1 LRFKLI
7 YLFLFVFAIS
17 RFFGQIKQFDI
28 TNGNTQAFNKQ
39 IYVYGLISKNQSAF
53 FCIYKINA
61 QLKTLD
67 SLVFDLGKQ
76 SIGSYLQTYSDTL
89 HGYLNVYLQKKEKK
103 LVTIFRF
110 NKKFE
115 RVATIENVNVARL
128 NNASGFDHEL
138 FYFKNHIYT
147 IKIQS
152 DSGGKQFYLNKYALK
167 SDTTNFD
174 YQFVWQFPFER
185 KNIHSAHIFF
195 ANKEYVLVYVG
206 VLNGIKKGQWIL
218 KINALSGNLIR
229 GIKLNDKYDLASYQF
244 GNILMDS
251 ISKSI
256 HVVGQKFTEAQFNQ
270 QENKLAI
277 SNTPFASIYL
287 INIDS
292 TGEVMAKN
300 EFKIPIIEQKTV
312 GKKVS
317 RGFILRINSLI
328 KEKEDKLIFDADIFS
343 CNDNS
348 LVYFY
353 SNTAR
358 YIIIPIDEKL
368 VLEKNAVT
376 INPLI
381 EKFYVTPDK
390 LDMNGKLQID
400 TLNQFEK
407 LFYKPLNFP
416 VKQDFKV
423 GTDNNPLWVLRKS
436 NSKKN
441 SINYSFL
448 RLEKKIYQLSVI
460 EDFLMNTRPQFT
472 KLSNDVF
479 ILSNQV
485 SNEKYQVKLFTW

>member
-1 LRFKLI
+1 MLYFI
-7 YLFLFVFAIS
+7 IAINH
-17 RFFGQIKQFDI
+17 FFGQIKQFDI
-28 TNGNTQAFNKQ
+28 ANANIQSFDKHV
-39 IYVYGLISKNQSAF
+39 YVYGLLSKNQTSF
-53 FCIYKINA
+53 LCIYKLDA
-61 QLKTLD
+61 KLKALD
-67 SLVFDLGKQ
+67 SLFFDLGKQ
-76 SIGSYLQTYSDTL
+76 SIDSYLHISSDTL

-110 NKKFE
+110 NRKFE
-115 RVATIENVNVARL
+115 PIATIDNVDVARL
-128 NNASGFDHEL
+128 NNASGFEHEL
-138 FYFKNHIYT
+138 FYFKNYVYT
-147 IKIQS
+147 IKIES
-152 DSGGKQFYLNKYALK
+152 DTVGKQFYLNKYALK
-167 SDTTNFD
+167 SDSTNFD
-174 YQFVWQFPFER
+174 YEFVWQFPFER

-195 ANKEYVLVYVG
+195 ANTEHVLIYVNI
-206 VLNGIKKGQWIL
+206 LNGIKKGQWIL
-218 KINALSGNLIR
+218 KINSTSGKLIR
-229 GIKLNDKYDLASYQF
+229 GTKLNDKYETASYQF

-256 HVVGQKFTEAQFNQ
+256 NLVGQKFTEAQFNP

-277 SNTPFASIYL
+277 SNTPFALIYL

-292 TGEVMAKN
+292 TGEIMAKN

-317 RGFILRINSLI
+317 HGFILRINSLT
-328 KEKEDKLIFDADIFS
+328 KEKEDKLIFDADIYIS
-343 CNDNS
+343 NNNS
-348 LVYFY
+348 LVYLY
-353 SNTAR
+353 SNTTR
-358 YIIIPIDEKL
+358 YAILPIDEKL

-407 LFYKPLNFP
+407 LFYKQLNFP
-416 VKQDFKV
+416 VKQDFKI
-423 GTDNNPLWVLRKS
+423 GSDNNSIWVLRKS

-460 EDFLMNTRPQFT
+460 EDFLMTTRPQYIR
-472 KLSNDVF
+472 LSNDAL

-485 SNEKYQVKLFTW
+485 ANEKYQVKLFTW